1 MIAVALS
8 IGLHWVVL
16 QSVAWVG
23 MFVDYSAEH
32 SLTTAIGKT
41 FDSANKCYICRIVE
55 NGTRAD
61 AESDFTFKP
70 SKLDGIN
77 DGSVAVL
84 PHPALIEFFLH
95 DRSPLG
101 DRNTGP
107 PTPPPPV
114 V

>member
-23 MFVDYSAEH
+23 MVVDYSAEY
-32 SLTTAIGKT
+32 SLTTAIEKT
-41 FDSANKCYICRIVE
+41 FDGDHKCRICRLVE
-55 NGTRAD
+55 DGTQAD
-61 AESDFTFKP
+61 EDSGFTFKP

-77 DGSVAVL
+77 DGSKTVLSPSAEMEVFLLGGDAV
-84 PHPALIEFFLH
+84 
-95 DRSPLG
+95 RSWIS
-101 DRNTGP
+101 RP

-114 V
+114 A